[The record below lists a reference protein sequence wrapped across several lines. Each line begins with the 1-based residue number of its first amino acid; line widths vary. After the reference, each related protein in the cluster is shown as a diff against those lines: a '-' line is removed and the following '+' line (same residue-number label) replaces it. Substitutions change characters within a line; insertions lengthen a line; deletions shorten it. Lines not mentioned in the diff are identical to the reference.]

1 MSQTTTAIPTVLEFC
16 SLQEAQSRGSV
27 TKWVDLWR
35 DEITVV
41 ACGDQLIALSSVCIH
56 YGGEMDVYPEQKKF
70 ICKWHGWEFDIE
82 TGKCLNY
89 KVNSCLR
96 HYPCE
101 VKNGMVEVRLP

>member
-1 MSQTTTAIPTVLEFC
+1 MSDIPTTIPTVLEFC
-16 SLQEAQSRGSV
+16 SFQYAETRGSV
-27 TKWVDLWR
+27 TKWVDQWR

-41 ACGDQLIALSSVCIH
+41 VYGEGLVALSSVCIH
-56 YGGEMDVYPEQKKF
+56 HGGEMEVYPNQKKF

-82 TGKCLNY
+82 TGQCLNY
-89 KVNSCLR
+89 KTNSCLR